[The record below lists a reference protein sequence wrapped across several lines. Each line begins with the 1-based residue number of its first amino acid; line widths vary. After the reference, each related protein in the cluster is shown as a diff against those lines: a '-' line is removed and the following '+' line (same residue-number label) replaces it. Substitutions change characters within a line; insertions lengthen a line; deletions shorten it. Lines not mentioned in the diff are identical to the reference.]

1 MHFGG
6 YMIIDKYKS
15 IIVDENKSGDI
26 TLLPKHNSDIMT
38 EIIPDALEYV
48 KNHCFKF
55 KKGTYLSGLNGVDIE
70 IFPDSNLNNLID
82 YWKEEYYSES
92 GICIES

>member
-1 MHFGG
+1 
-6 YMIIDKYKS
+6 MIIDRYKS

-70 IFPDSNLNNLID
+70 IFPEFNRLLERRILFRIW
-82 YWKEEYYSES
+82 YLHRIIIHIFYK
-92 GICIES
+92 